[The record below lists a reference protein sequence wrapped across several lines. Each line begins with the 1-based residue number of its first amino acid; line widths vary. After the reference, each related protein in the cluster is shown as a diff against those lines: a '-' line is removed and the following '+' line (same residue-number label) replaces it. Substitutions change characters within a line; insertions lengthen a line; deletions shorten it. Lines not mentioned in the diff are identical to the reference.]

1 MSAYLKA
8 KNHRSSKPAAQAGK
22 PLWERNAQRYT
33 RSRRNLW
40 SLVLFLLISIDAY
53 SFRTFNLFEA
63 ASEPVRQLLGYPPPA
78 YLVSAA
84 LAVYA
89 LSAVILTLTAIA
101 NDIRPTSTWKH
112 LGYRSTFYLFYSFS
126 GSIAGHYLPVLL
138 TGLCL
143 YGLDMFHVWF
153 YNGKSLREQKQ
164 LLGRF

>member
-8 KNHRSSKPAAQAGK
+8 KNHRSSKAAAQAGK
-22 PLWERNAQRYT
+22 PVWERNAQRYT

-53 SFRTFNLFEA
+53 SFRMFNLFEA
-63 ASEPVRQLLGYPPPA
+63 ASEPVRQILGYPPPA

-112 LGYRSTFYLFYSFS
+112 LAYRSSFYLFYSFS

-138 TGLCL
+138 TCLCL
-143 YGLDMFHVWF
+143 YGLDQFHVWF
-153 YNGKSLREQKQ
+153 YNGKSVREQKQ